1 MGLVLVTTFGLIVWI
16 ILWAI
21 GQKAFDAFIFTSLV
35 ILLGAAG
42 RMLTPYL
49 PGRG

>member
-16 ILWAI
+16 VLWAI
-21 GQKAFDAFIFTSLV
+21 GQKAIDAFLITTLV
-35 ILLGAAG
+35 IVLGAAG

>member
-16 ILWAI
+16 VLWAI
-21 GQKAFDAFIFTSLV
+21 GQKAIDAFMITTVV
-35 ILLGAAG
+35 IVLGAAG

>member
-21 GQKAFDAFIFTSLV
+21 GQKAIDAFLITTLV
-35 ILLGAAG
+35 IVLGAAG